1 MVMIWIL
8 LLQLIIMVCS
18 LSLIIYLNHL
28 MFQRLLLSGVIV
40 D

>member
-1 MVMIWIL
+1 MVMTWIL

-18 LSLIIYLNHL
+18 LNLIIYLNHL
-28 MFQRLLLSGVIV
+28 MSLRQLLNGVIV